1 MQTPEERAR
10 LFNLGNQD
18 GSMFCLDLSHADG
31 QQAAEGLG
39 HLLPDVAAAL
49 RTRSNNLQYLLVLIP
64 TTSEKDIGV
73 MLTDHTGLPEAVTAM
88 HQRSKKFG
96 QAFAVVIAPKSPRIA
111 ELFAPFTAASAGTA

>member
-18 GSMFCLDLSHADG
+18 GSIFCLDLSHADG

-39 HLLPDVAAAL
+39 HISPDVAAAL
-49 RTRSNNLQYLLVLIP
+49 RTRSSNLEYLLVLIP

-73 MLTDHTGLPEAVTAM
+73 MLTDHAGLPEAVAAM
-88 HQRSKKFG
+88 YQRSKKFG
-96 QAFAVVIAPKSPRIA
+96 QTFAVVIAPRSPRVA
-111 ELFAPFTAASAGTA
+111 ELFAPFIPSAGTA